1 MLAKPIGTFKTDL
14 EKVEYLYRMGR
25 IYHEHNKLSKAIEY
39 YELTVKTNFK
49 GNEFLAANSC
59 LQLGYIYQKL
69 NFKQLAKTHFNKV
82 FEYKNYDYKNYLQ
95 QQAKAALAKL

>member
-1 MLAKPIGTFKTDL
+1 MVVSQFFICLTIGYENESVTIDSFS
-14 EKVEYLYRMGR
+14 VR
-25 IYHEHNKLSKAIEY
+25 IY
-39 YELTVKTNFK
+39 FK
-49 GNEFLAANSC
+49 GNEYWAANSC

-69 NFKQLAKTHFNKV
+69 NFKQLDKTHFNKV